1 MKYRWVVRAIEKPTV
16 VEQLQQDLNNL
27 PPALARALVLRG
39 IETIDEARFYF
50 RPSLRDLH
58 DPFLMQD
65 MDRAADRVV
74 AAIEK
79 GERVLVYGD
88 YDVDG
93 TTSTALMTQFLRD
106 QGLKDTVYFIPD
118 RFKDGYGLSNAG
130 LDHAITAGA
139 TLVIALDC
147 GITAIE
153 EAAYAREKGLDLI
166 ICDHHI
172 PKAKLPDAVAVLDP
186 KRPDCP
192 YPFKE
197 LSGCGLGFK
206 LIQAVLARRG
216 QPAEW
221 AYPFLDLVAISTA
234 SDIVPIYDE
243 NRILMREGLKQIGI
257 KPRLGLRKLAELAN
271 LDLATCNT
279 RQIVFTVGP
288 RINAA
293 GRMGDAGRAVALMLS
308 DNEDEADRL
317 SKRLEQVNNERRAV
331 DQETLQEA
339 QRLAEQYLNAR
350 TRNSLVLYQPH
361 WHLGVIGIVASRLV
375 ERFYKPTI
383 MLTSVN
389 GWIKGSARS
398 IEGINVYQALQS
410 CQDLLKEF
418 GGHDFAAG
426 VALYEEQLPEFQ
438 NRFDAAV
445 TESLTPEMM
454 YPIMEIDAE
463 LDLTHIDRRFWAV
476 LKQFAPYGPENK
488 TPIFVGRDLEVVG
501 RPRTVG
507 RGGSHLKFAVQQKG
521 ASQRKMEVIGFGM
534 GDGLET
540 IQESWYRGIPLEMA
554 FSIQENVWNGNRTI
568 QLRARDLRLEGK

>member
-1 MKYRWVVRAIEKPTV
+1 MKYRWVVREVEKPTV
-16 VEQLQQDLNNL
+16 VKQLQQDLNNL
-27 PPALARALVLRG
+27 PQALARALVLRG
-39 IETIDEARFYF
+39 IETLDEARFFF
-50 RPSLRDLH
+50 RPSLRELH
-58 DPFLMQD
+58 DPFLMRD
-65 MDRAADRVV
+65 MDAAADRVV
-74 AAIEK
+74 AAIER

-106 QGLKDTVYFIPD
+106 QGLGDTIYFVPD
-118 RFKDGYGLSNAG
+118 RFKDGYGLSKAG
-130 LDHAITAGA
+130 LDHAMTAGA

-147 GITAIE
+147 GITAVE

-172 PKAKLPDAVAVLDP
+172 PKAELPDAVAVLDP

-206 LIQAVLARRG
+206 LIQAVLARQG
-216 QPAEW
+216 QPAER
-221 AYPFLDLVAISTA
+221 AYSFLDLVAISTA

-243 NRILMREGLKQIGI
+243 NRILMREGLKQIGM
-257 KPRLGLRKLAELAN
+257 KPRLGLRKLAELTK

-279 RQIVFTVGP
+279 RQIVFSVGP

-293 GRMGDAGRAVALMLS
+293 GRMGDAGRAVELMLS
-308 DNEDEADRL
+308 DNEEEADHLAR
-317 SKRLEQVNNERRAV
+317 RLEQVNTERRAV

-339 QRLAEQYLNAR
+339 QRQAEQYLNAR
-350 TRNSLVLYQPH
+350 SRNSLVLYQPH

-389 GWIKGSARS
+389 GWVKGSARS
-398 IEGINVYQALQS
+398 IDGINVYKALQS
-410 CQDLLKEF
+410 CKDLLKEF
-418 GGHDFAAG
+418 GGHDHAAG
-426 VALYEEQLPEFQ
+426 VALYEDQLPAFQ
-438 NRFDAAV
+438 ERFDKAV
-445 TESLTPEMM
+445 TEALTPEMM
-454 YPIMEIDAE
+454 YPVMEIDAE
-463 LDLTHIDRRFWAV
+463 LNLKNIDRRFWAV

-488 TPIFVGRDLEVVG
+488 TPIFVGRDLEVIG

-521 ASQRKMEVIGFGM
+521 ANQGKMEVIGFGM

-540 IQESWYRGIPLEMA
+540 LQESWYRGIPLEMA

-568 QLRARDLRLEGK
+568 QLRARDVRLESK

>member
-1 MKYRWVVRAIEKPTV
+1 MKYRWVVRSIDTPAV
-16 VEQLQQDLNNL
+16 VQRLQQDLNNL

-39 IETIDEARFYF
+39 ITSLDDARFYF
-50 RPSLRDLH
+50 RPSLNNLH

-65 MDRAADRVV
+65 MDV
-74 AAIEK
+74 AAARVSRAIDE
-79 GERVLVYGD
+79 GETVLVYGD

-106 QGLKDTVYFIPD
+106 QGLEVAYFIPD
-118 RFKDGYGLSNAG
+118 RFKDGYGLNEVGFDYA
-130 LDHAITAGA
+130 LEVGA
-139 TLVIALDC
+139 SLVVALDC
-147 GITAIE
+147 GITAID
-153 EAAYAREKGLDLI
+153 EAAYARSKGLDLI

-172 PKAKLPDAVAVLDP
+172 PKETLPGAVAVLDP

-197 LSGCGLGFK
+197 LSGCGIGFK
-206 LIQAVLARRG
+206 LIQAVLAHRG
-216 QPAEW
+216 QPAEQ

-243 NRILMREGLKQIGI
+243 NRVLMREGLKQIGMN
-257 KPRLGLRKLAELAN
+257 PRLGLRKLAELTK
-271 LDLATCNT
+271 LDLSSCST

-293 GRMGDAGRAVALMLS
+293 GRMGDAGRAVELMLAQS
-308 DNEDEADRL
+308 EAEAEQLAR
-317 SKRLEQVNNERRAV
+317 RLEEVNLQRRAI

-339 QRLAEQYLNAR
+339 ERMATQYLNAK

-383 MLTSVN
+383 MLTAVN
-389 GWIKGSARS
+389 GGVKGSARS
-398 IEGINVYQALQS
+398 IDGINVYDALMA
-410 CQDLLKEF
+410 CQDLLREF
-418 GGHDFAAG
+418 GGHDHAAG
-426 VALYEEQLPEFQ
+426 VALDEDHVPAFQ
-438 NRFDAAV
+438 ERFDEQVTAA
-445 TESLTPEMM
+445 LTPEMM

-463 LDLTHIDRRFWAV
+463 LDLQHIDRCFWAV

-507 RGGSHLKFAVQQKG
+507 RGGSHLKFRVQQKG
-521 ASQRKMEVIGFGM
+521 TKNGTMEVIGFGM

-540 IQESWYRGIPLEMA
+540 LQESWYRSIPLEMA
-554 FSIQENVWNGNRTI
+554 FSIQENDWQGNRTL
-568 QLRARDLRLEGK
+568 QLRARDLRLKQT

>member
-1 MKYRWVVRAIEKPTV
+1 MKYRWVVRSIDTPAV
-16 VEQLQQDLNNL
+16 VQRLQQDLNNL
-27 PPALARALVLRG
+27 PSALARALVLRG
-39 IETIDEARFYF
+39 ITSLDDARFYF
-50 RPSLRDLH
+50 RPSLNNLH

-65 MDRAADRVV
+65 MDV
-74 AAIEK
+74 AAARVSRAIDEGEK
-79 GERVLVYGD
+79 VLVYGD

-106 QGLKDTVYFIPD
+106 QGLEVAYFIPD
-118 RFKDGYGLSNAG
+118 RFKDGYGLNEVGFDYA
-130 LDHAITAGA
+130 LEVGA
-139 TLVIALDC
+139 SLVVALDC
-147 GITAIE
+147 GITAID
-153 EAAYAREKGLDLI
+153 EAAYARSKGLDLI

-172 PKAKLPDAVAVLDP
+172 PKETLPDAVAVLDP

-197 LSGCGLGFK
+197 LSGCGIGFK
-206 LIQAVLARRG
+206 LIQAVLAHRG
-216 QPAEW
+216 QPAER

-243 NRILMREGLKQIGI
+243 NRVLMREGLKQIGMN
-257 KPRLGLRKLAELAN
+257 PRLGLRKLAELTK
-271 LDLATCNT
+271 LDLSSCST

-293 GRMGDAGRAVALMLS
+293 GRMGDAGRAVELMLAQS
-308 DNEDEADRL
+308 EAEAEQLAR
-317 SKRLEQVNNERRAV
+317 RLEEVNLQRRAI

-339 QRLAEQYLNAR
+339 ERMATQYLNAK

-383 MLTSVN
+383 MLTAVN
-389 GWIKGSARS
+389 GGVKGSARS
-398 IEGINVYQALQS
+398 IDGINVYDALMA
-410 CQDLLKEF
+410 CEDLLREF
-418 GGHDFAAG
+418 GGHDHAAG
-426 VALYEEQLPEFQ
+426 VALDEDHVPAFQ
-438 NRFDAAV
+438 ERFDEQVTAA
-445 TESLTPEMM
+445 LTPEMM

-463 LDLTHIDRRFWAV
+463 LDLQHIDRRFWAV

-507 RGGSHLKFAVQQKG
+507 RGGSHLKFRVQQKG
-521 ASQRKMEVIGFGM
+521 TKNGAMEVIGFGM

-540 IQESWYRGIPLEMA
+540 LQESWYRSIPLEMA
-554 FSIQENVWNGNRTI
+554 FSIQENDWQGNRTL
-568 QLRARDLRLEGK
+568 QLRARDLRLKQA